1 MMANESMN
9 LDQALRASYAD
20 ALTLG
25 VRGIDADALAR
36 RAEAART
43 VLAEQSRRVD
53 AAYRGT
59 AGAEPDV
66 PAPFGTTLVLQH
78 GGDLN
83 AVLGDP
89 MFTPTLQQQ
98 MGLGYGTEYVNDEDG
113 ARRESTEPTAEDIG
127 QAAAE
132 ATRIRSALAEMDSL
146 DPDVRQPKTAADQLP
161 LQERMEQSFL
171 EGYDARI
178 QTGLA
183 YAAADDATHAEIGA
197 SVLAEKVSAYE
208 DLDRVTATVLRELPD
223 VTFFYEELLNEPLS
237 QNMER
242 ALVEAAGIAGRWSE
256 LDPAIDQQLEVIDSR
271 AKEVTRA
278 PSVHAG
284 GPAEAEMRYLDPDLQ
299 QAKQALPQIERDNT
313 VRAARAQR
321 AIAAEPGAERGE
333 VRERV
338 QGWREARREEG
349 ERTGDDAQRRRE
361 AWERGNGRS
370 MRVTGTPSAAATAD
384 VVPAPTPE
392 RGLGR

>member
-1 MMANESMN
+1 MAEEPMN

-25 VRGIDADALAR
+25 VRGIDAESLAR
-36 RAEAART
+36 RAEAARA

-53 AAYRGT
+53 AAYSGA

-89 MFTPTLQQQ
+89 MFAATLQQQ

-113 ARRESTEPTAEDIG
+113 ARWESTEPTAEDTR
-127 QAAAE
+127 QSAAE
-132 ATRIRSALAEMDSL
+132 ATRIRSALAEMGSL
-146 DPDVRQPKTAADQLP
+146 DPDALQAAAAADELP
-161 LQERMEQSFL
+161 LQERMEQAYL
-171 EGYDARI
+171 EGYGARLQI
-178 QTGLA
+178 GLA
-183 YAAADDATHAEIGA
+183 YAAADDATRAEISA
-197 SVLAEKVSAYE
+197 SVLADKVSAYD
-208 DLDRVTATVLRELPD
+208 DLDRITTTMQRELPD

-237 QNMER
+237 QNTER

-256 LDPAIDQQLEVIDSR
+256 LDAAVDQQLEVIDSR

-284 GPAEAEMRYLDPDLQ
+284 DPAEAEMRYLDPDLQ
-299 QAKQALPQIERDNT
+299 RAKQALPQIERDNT
-313 VRAARAQR
+313 VRAARAQS
-321 AIAAEPGAERGE
+321 AIAAETGAERGG
-333 VRERV
+333 VRERI
-338 QGWREARREEG
+338 QGWRDARREEG

-370 MRVTGTPSAAATAD
+370 MRVAGTPSAAATAD
-384 VVPAPTPE
+384 VVSAPTPE

>member
-1 MMANESMN
+1 MAEEPMN

-36 RAEAART
+36 RAEAARA

-53 AAYRGT
+53 AAYRGA

-66 PAPFGTTLVLQH
+66 AAPFGTTLVLQH

-89 MFTPTLQQQ
+89 MFASTLQQQ

-113 ARRESTEPTAEDIG
+113 ARWESTEPTAEDIG
-127 QAAAE
+127 QSAAE
-132 ATRIRSALAEMDSL
+132 ATRIRSALAEMGSL
-146 DPDVRQPKTAADQLP
+146 DPDALQAEATADEPP
-161 LQERMEQSFL
+161 LQERMEQAYL
-171 EGYDARI
+171 EGYGARLQI
-178 QTGLA
+178 GLA
-183 YAAADDATHAEIGA
+183 YAAADDATRAEIGV
-197 SVLAEKVSAYE
+197 SVLADKVSTYD
-208 DLDRVTATVLRELPD
+208 DLDRITTTMQRELPD

-237 QNMER
+237 QNTER

-256 LDPAIDQQLEVIDSR
+256 LDAAVDQQLEVIDSR

-284 GPAEAEMRYLDPDLQ
+284 DPAEAEMRYVDPDLQ
-299 QAKQALPQIERDNT
+299 RATQALPRIERDNT
-313 VRAARAQR
+313 VRAARAQS
-321 AIAAEPGAERGE
+321 AIAAESGAERGG
-333 VRERV
+333 VRERI

>member
-1 MMANESMN
+1 MANEPMN

-25 VRGIDADALAR
+25 VRGIGADALAR
-36 RAEAART
+36 RAEVARA

-53 AAYRGT
+53 AAYRGV

-66 PAPFGTTLVLQH
+66 PALFGATLVLRH

-83 AVLGDP
+83 GVLGDP
-89 MFTPTLQQQ
+89 MFAATLQQQ
-98 MGLGYGTEYVNDEDG
+98 MGLGYGAEYVNDEDG
-113 ARRESTEPTAEDIG
+113 ARWESIEPTAEDNG
-127 QAAAE
+127 QSAAE
-132 ATRIRSALAEMDSL
+132 VTRIRSALAELGSL
-146 DPDVRQPKTAADQLP
+146 DPGALQAETAADRLP
-161 LQERMEQSFL
+161 LQERMEQAFL
-171 EGYDARI
+171 EGYGARL
-178 QTGLA
+178 QVGLA
-183 YAAADDATHAEIGA
+183 YAAADDAARAEIGS
-197 SVLAEKVSAYE
+197 SVLADKVSTYD
-208 DLDRVTATVLRELPD
+208 DLDRITTTVLRELPD

-242 ALVEAAGIAGRWSE
+242 ALVEAAGIAGRWSD
-256 LDPAIDQQLEVIDSR
+256 LDPAVDQQLEVIDSR

-284 GPAEAEMRYLDPDLQ
+284 DPAEAEMRYLDPDLQ
-299 QAKQALPQIERDNT
+299 RATQALPRIERDNT
-313 VRAARAQR
+313 VRAVRAQS
-321 AIAAEPGAERGE
+321 AIAAESGAERGG
-333 VRERV
+333 VRERI
-338 QGWREARREEG
+338 QGWRDARREEG

-370 MRVTGTPSAAATAD
+370 MHVTGTPSAAATAD
-384 VVPAPTPE
+384 VVPAPAPE

>member
-1 MMANESMN
+1 MN

-25 VRGIDADALAR
+25 VRGIDAESLAR
-36 RAEAART
+36 RAEAARA
-43 VLAEQSRRVD
+43 VLADQSRRVD
-53 AAYRGT
+53 AAYRG
-59 AGAEPDV
+59 AVGAEPDV

-89 MFTPTLQQQ
+89 MFTSTLQQQ

-113 ARRESTEPTAEDIG
+113 ARWESTEPTAEDTR
-127 QAAAE
+127 QSTAE
-132 ATRIRSALAEMDSL
+132 ATRIRSALAEMGSL
-146 DPDVRQPKTAADQLP
+146 DPDALQAAAAADELP
-161 LQERMEQSFL
+161 LQARMEQAYL
-171 EGYDARI
+171 KGYGDRLQI
-178 QTGLA
+178 GLA
-183 YAAADDATHAEIGA
+183 YASADDATRAEIGA
-197 SVLAEKVSAYE
+197 SVLADKVSTYN
-208 DLDRVTATVLRELPD
+208 DLDRITTTMQRELPD

-237 QNMER
+237 QNTER

-256 LDPAIDQQLEVIDSR
+256 LDPAVDQQLEVIDSR

-278 PSVHAG
+278 RSVHAG
-284 GPAEAEMRYLDPDLQ
+284 DPAEAEMRYLDPDLQ
-299 QAKQALPQIERDNT
+299 RAKQALSQIERDNT
-313 VRAARAQR
+313 VRAARAQS
-321 AIAAEPGAERGE
+321 AIAVEPGAERGG
-333 VRERV
+333 VREWI

-349 ERTGDDAQRRRE
+349 ECTGDDAQRRRE

-370 MRVTGTPSAAATAD
+370 MRVAGTPSAAATAD

>member
-1 MMANESMN
+1 MAEEPMN

-25 VRGIDADALAR
+25 VRGIDAASLAR
-36 RAEAART
+36 RAEAARA

-53 AAYRGT
+53 AAYRGA

-78 GGDLN
+78 DGDLN

-89 MFTPTLQQQ
+89 MFAATLQQQ

-113 ARRESTEPTAEDIG
+113 ARWESTEPTAEDIG
-127 QAAAE
+127 QSAAE
-132 ATRIRSALAEMDSL
+132 ATRIRSALAEMGSL
-146 DPDVRQPKTAADQLP
+146 DPDALQAEATADQPP
-161 LQERMEQSFL
+161 LQERMEQAYL
-171 EGYDARI
+171 EGYGDRLQI
-178 QTGLA
+178 GLA
-183 YAAADDATHAEIGA
+183 YAAADDATRAEIGV
-197 SVLAEKVSAYE
+197 SVLADKVSTYD
-208 DLDRVTATVLRELPD
+208 DLDRITTTVQRELPD

-237 QNMER
+237 QNTER

-256 LDPAIDQQLEVIDSR
+256 LDPAVDQQLEVIDSR

-284 GPAEAEMRYLDPDLQ
+284 DPAEAEMRYLDPDLQ
-299 QAKQALPQIERDNT
+299 RAKQALPQIERDNT
-313 VRAARAQR
+313 VRAARAQS
-321 AIAAEPGAERGE
+321 AIAAETGAERGG
-333 VRERV
+333 VRERI
-338 QGWREARREEG
+338 QGWRDARREEG

-370 MRVTGTPSAAATAD
+370 MRVAGTPSAAATAD
-384 VVPAPTPE
+384 VVSAPTPE

>member
-1 MMANESMN
+1 MANEPMN

-36 RAEAART
+36 RAEVARV

-53 AAYRGT
+53 AAYRGA
-59 AGAEPDV
+59 AGAEPDI
-66 PAPFGTTLVLQH
+66 PAPFGATLVLQH

-89 MFTPTLQQQ
+89 MFAATLQQQ
-98 MGLGYGTEYVNDEDG
+98 MGIEHGTEYVNDEDG
-113 ARRESTEPTAEDIG
+113 ARWESAEPTAEDIG

-132 ATRIRSALAEMDSL
+132 ATRLRSALAAMGSL
-146 DPDVRQPKTAADQLP
+146 DPDVLQAEAAADQVP
-161 LQERMEQSFL
+161 LQARMEQVFL
-171 EGYDARI
+171 EGYDARL

-183 YAAADDATHAEIGA
+183 YAAADDAARAAIGA
-197 SVLAEKVSAYE
+197 SVLADKVSTYD
-208 DLDRVTATVLRELPD
+208 DLDRITATVLRELPD

-242 ALVEAAGIAGRWSE
+242 ALVEAAGVAGRWSE
-256 LDPAIDQQLEVIDSR
+256 LDVAVDQQLEIIDSR
-271 AKEVTRA
+271 TREVTRA

-284 GPAEAEMRYLDPDLQ
+284 DPVEAEMRYLDPDLQ
-299 QAKQALPQIERDNT
+299 CATHALPQIERDNT
-313 VRAARAQR
+313 VRAAQAQS
-321 AIAAEPGAERGE
+321 ATAAEPGAERGG
-333 VRERV
+333 VRERI

>member
-1 MMANESMN
+1 MAEEPMN
-9 LDQALRASYAD
+9 LDQALRASYVD

-25 VRGIDADALAR
+25 VRGIDAESLAR
-36 RAEAART
+36 RAEAARA

-53 AAYRGT
+53 AAYRGA

-89 MFTPTLQQQ
+89 MFASTLQQQ

-113 ARRESTEPTAEDIG
+113 ARWESTEPTAEDTR
-127 QAAAE
+127 QSTAE
-132 ATRIRSALAEMDSL
+132 ATRIRSALAEMGSL
-146 DPDVRQPKTAADQLP
+146 DPDALQAAAAADQPP
-161 LQERMEQSFL
+161 LQERMEQAYL
-171 EGYDARI
+171 EGYGDRLQI
-178 QTGLA
+178 GLA
-183 YAAADDATHAEIGA
+183 YAAADDATRAEIGA
-197 SVLAEKVSAYE
+197 SVLADKVSTYD
-208 DLDRVTATVLRELPD
+208 DLDRITTTVQRELPD

-237 QNMER
+237 QNTER

-256 LDPAIDQQLEVIDSR
+256 LDAAVDQQLEVIDSR

-278 PSVHAG
+278 RSVHAG
-284 GPAEAEMRYLDPDLQ
+284 DPAEAEMRYLDPDLQ
-299 QAKQALPQIERDNT
+299 RAKQALPQIERDNT
-313 VRAARAQR
+313 VRAARAQS
-321 AIAAEPGAERGE
+321 AIAAETGAERGG
-333 VRERV
+333 VRERI
-338 QGWREARREEG
+338 QGWRDARREEG

-361 AWERGNGRS
+361 AWERGNRRS
-370 MRVTGTPSAAATAD
+370 MRVAGTPSAAATAD
-384 VVPAPTPE
+384 VVSAPTPE

>member
-1 MMANESMN
+1 MAEEPMN

-25 VRGIDADALAR
+25 VRGIDADVLAR
-36 RAEAART
+36 RAEVARA

-53 AAYRGT
+53 AAYRGA

-89 MFTPTLQQQ
+89 MFAATLQQQ
-98 MGLGYGTEYVNDEDG
+98 MGLGHGAEYVNDEDG
-113 ARRESTEPTAEDIG
+113 ARWESIEPTAEDIG
-127 QAAAE
+127 QSATE
-132 ATRIRSALAEMDSL
+132 ATRIRSALAEMGSL
-146 DPDVRQPKTAADQLP
+146 DPGALQAETAANQLP
-161 LQERMEQSFL
+161 LQARMEQAYL
-171 EGYDARI
+171 QGYGARI

-183 YAAADDATHAEIGA
+183 YAAADDAVRAGIGA
-197 SVLAEKVSAYE
+197 SVLAEKVSTYDA
-208 DLDRVTATVLRELPD
+208 LDRITATVLRELPD
-223 VTFFYEELLNEPLS
+223 VTFFYEDLLNEPLS
-237 QNMER
+237 RNMER

-256 LDPAIDQQLEVIDSR
+256 LDAVVDQQLEVIDSR
-271 AKEVTRA
+271 AREVTRA

-284 GPAEAEMRYLDPDLQ
+284 DPAEAGMRYLDPDLRR
-299 QAKQALPQIERDNT
+299 AMQALPQIERDNT
-313 VRAARAQR
+313 VRAARAQS
-321 AIAAEPGAERGE
+321 AIAGEPGAERGA
-333 VRERV
+333 VRRGRV

-370 MRVTGTPSAAATAD
+370 VRVTGTPSAAATAD
-384 VVPAPTPE
+384 VVASPTPE
-392 RGLGR
+392 RELGR

>member
-1 MMANESMN
+1 MANESMN

-36 RAEAART
+36 RAEAARA

-53 AAYRGT
+53 AAYRG
-59 AGAEPDV
+59 AANAEPDV
-66 PAPFGTTLVLQH
+66 AAPFGTTLVLQH

-89 MFTPTLQQQ
+89 MFAPTLQQQ

-113 ARRESTEPTAEDIG
+113 ARWESTEPTAEDNG
-127 QAAAE
+127 QSAAE
-132 ATRIRSALAEMDSL
+132 ATHIRSALAEMDSL
-146 DPDVRQPKTAADQLP
+146 DPDALQAAAADQLP
-161 LQERMEQSFL
+161 LQERMEQAFL
-171 EGYDARI
+171 EGYGARL

-183 YAAADDATHAEIGA
+183 YAAADDAARAEIGS
-197 SVLAEKVSAYE
+197 SVLAEKVSTYD
-208 DLDRVTATVLRELPD
+208 DLDRITTTVLKELPD
-223 VTFFYEELLNEPLS
+223 VTFFYDELLNEPLS

-256 LDPAIDQQLEVIDSR
+256 LDPAIDQQLAVIDSR

-284 GPAEAEMRYLDPDLQ
+284 APAEAEMRYLDPDLQ
-299 QAKQALPQIERDNT
+299 QARQVLPRIERDNT
-313 VRAARAQR
+313 VRAAQAQS
-321 AIAAEPGAERGE
+321 AIAAEPGAERGG
-333 VRERV
+333 VRERI

-370 MRVTGTPSAAATAD
+370 MRVAGTPSAAATAD
-384 VVPAPTPE
+384 VVSAPTPE